1 MPRVEARG
9 KAYGKRSGTV
19 WTAYPGA
26 ADEAGHDPG
35 KLAECAGIDLSQ
47 LSRMENGHG
56 NPKFETLER
65 IAGALKVRS
74 HELLD
79 FSQHQSEES
88 LRADIVTLLDGLNAE
103 SLRVVHRLMRY
114 MVR

>member
-1 MPRVEARG
+1 MEREAVLFGRRIRELRMKQG
-9 KAYGKRSGTV
+9 MTQ
-19 WTAYPGA
+19 
-26 ADEAGHDPG
+26 E

-79 FSQHQSEES
+79 FSQHQSEEG

>member
-1 MPRVEARG
+1 MEREAVLFGRRIRELRMKQG
-9 KAYGKRSGTV
+9 MTQ
-19 WTAYPGA
+19 
-26 ADEAGHDPG
+26 E

-65 IAGALKVRS
+65 IAGALKERS

>member
-1 MPRVEARG
+1 MEREAVLFGRRIRELRMKQG
-9 KAYGKRSGTV
+9 MTQ
-19 WTAYPGA
+19 
-26 ADEAGHDPG
+26 E

-65 IAGALKVRS
+65 IAGELKVRS

>member
-1 MPRVEARG
+1 MEREAVLFGRRIRELRMKQG
-9 KAYGKRSGTV
+9 MTQ
-19 WTAYPGA
+19 
-26 ADEAGHDPG
+26 E

-88 LRADIVTLLDGLNAE
+88 LRTLLDGLNAE

>member
-1 MPRVEARG
+1 MEREAVLFGRRIRELRMKQG
-9 KAYGKRSGTV
+9 MTQ
-19 WTAYPGA
+19 
-26 ADEAGHDPG
+26 E

-47 LSRMENGHG
+47 LSRMEKKKNGHG

>member
-1 MPRVEARG
+1 MEREAVLFGRRIRELRMKQG
-9 KAYGKRSGTV
+9 MTQEK
-19 WTAYPGA
+19 P
-26 ADEAGHDPG
+26 
-35 KLAECAGIDLSQ
+35 AECAGIDLSQ

>member
-1 MPRVEARG
+1 MEREAVLFGRRIRELRMKQG
-9 KAYGKRSGTV
+9 MTQ
-19 WTAYPGA
+19 
-26 ADEAGHDPG
+26 E

-88 LRADIVTLLDGLNAE
+88 PRADIVTLLDGLNAE

>member
-1 MPRVEARG
+1 M
-9 KAYGKRSGTV
+9 
-19 WTAYPGA
+19 
-26 ADEAGHDPG
+26 
-35 KLAECAGIDLSQ
+35 
-47 LSRMENGHG
+47 
-56 NPKFETLER
+56 
-65 IAGALKVRS
+65 RS